1 MRGQGTAALPGGAAM
16 ASSDPGGAPGAA
28 VPLGQ
33 HVLLVNA
40 FVAQAAELLGQFGAR
55 CEERLGAVGE
65 ELTRAETL
73 LALLE
78 AKLRS
83 VPEGEGDAPP
93 PLPSLASPPEPG
105 ARSGVAAPE
114 GAGAAQ
120 AASLAG
126 TAQAAGLAGAG
137 QPTSAG
143 GSASAAAVA
152 PPPELAKYV
161 KLLRMG
167 MPQEHVK
174 LKMQSEGADPS
185 GLDAFVGGGAGAMPP
200 APAPRAAPERTSG
213 AEPEASAAV
222 AAAGAAAGAT
232 AGAPPPPSPEVDAAY
247 AKYRAMVKMGV
258 PAGGV
263 SSKMLMDG
271 LDPAVLFPA
280 DAR

>member
-1 MRGQGTAALPGGAAM
+1 M
-16 ASSDPGGAPGAA
+16 ASSGPGGAPGAA
-28 VPLGQ
+28 VPLGH

-65 ELTRAETL
+65 ELARAETL

-83 VPEGEGDAPP
+83 VPEGEGEAPP
-93 PLPSLASPPEPG
+93 PLPSLASPTAPRGAPG
-105 ARSGVAAPE
+105 GAPGGAPSGVAAPN
-114 GAGAAQ
+114 GAGA
-120 AASLAG
+120 
-126 TAQAAGLAGAG
+126 AQAAGLAGAG
-137 QPTSAG
+137 QAASAG
-143 GSASAAAVA
+143 GSASAAAAA

-185 GLDAFVGGGAGAMPP
+185 GLDAFASVGGGAGATPP
-200 APAPRAAPERTSG
+200 AAAPRAAPERTSG

-222 AAAGAAAGAT
+222 AVAAAAAAAGAT
-232 AGAPPPPSPEVDAAY
+232 AGAPPPEVDAAY

-258 PAGGV
+258 PGGGV
-263 SSKMLMDG
+263 RSKMLMDG

-280 DAR
+280 DAS